1 MDIERKN
8 KSQLKDVFVICS
20 VCGKKY
26 KTLISNICGSCKSK
40 QLHEKDQLST
50 NTNSEFGQ
58 EIIKLRKQGLSYTEI
73 AKKLGCSKSTVS
85 YHCKNTTRDKV
96 KQKRKKQVYKS
107 RSEVDWKTLFSRKY
121 NSFYNRKPRN
131 SKKKTSLK

>member
-26 KTLISNICGSCKSK
+26 KTLIGNICGSCKSK

-58 EIIKLRKQGLSYTEI
+58 KIIDLRKQGLSYTKI
-73 AKKLGCSKSTVS
+73 AEKLSCSKSTVS
-85 YHCKNTTRDKV
+85 YHCRQSSRDKT
-96 KQKRKKQVYKS
+96 KERGIKNKALCS
-107 RSEVDWKTLFSRKY
+107 
-121 NSFYNRKPRN
+121 
-131 SKKKTSLK
+131 